1 MAMGTRKGK
10 EATGLKDIDSWNEWE
25 VDVLTILK
33 KNSVK
38 KELIAKVLNRSTNSI
53 QAKSSRMGLKAD
65 FFQNFDD
72 DQYVEE
78 QLRFNQLDKKVV
90 GTINEDLVKIKLSFE
105 GFEVYTSFMDN
116 HKTDIVILH
125 HGIPIR
131 VQVKSAGYDQSIK
144 GFRSHLYTK
153 DKNGNR
159 IEYKHAD
166 VNFFIVKC
174 NGIEEYYVIP
184 YIAGKSTSSI
194 RLYPHRHKVQ
204 NKRDFEIYRNAFHLI
219 REYEV

>member
-1 MAMGTRKGK
+1 MGK
-10 EATGLKDIDSWNEWE
+10 ETWKAEEAAGLEDIDSWDEWE
-25 VDVLTILK
+25 IDVLTILK

-38 KELIAKVLNRSTNSI
+38 KELIAKVLNRSTTSI
-53 QAKSSRMGLKAD
+53 QSKLSQMGLKVD

-72 DQYVEE
+72 SQYVEE
-78 QLRFNQLDKKVV
+78 QLRFNQLDKKIV
-90 GTINEDLVKIKLSFE
+90 GTINEDLVKIRLSLE

-125 HGIPIR
+125 QGVPIR
-131 VQVKSAGYDQSIK
+131 IQVKSAGYDQSIK
-144 GFRSHLYTK
+144 GFRSYLYTK
-153 DKNGNR
+153 DKNGER
-159 IEYKHAD
+159 IEYNHAD
-166 VNFFIVKC
+166 VDFFIVKC

-184 YIAGKSTSSI
+184 YFAGKSTSSI